1 MLMATVVT
9 VSVTRLQFNVY
20 SVRNLYT
27 GCVCWEVRGVRVC
40 VCYVCVWCGVS
51 VVSVRVCCVC
61 VSVCVVSIIV
71 KHPPLP
77 PCAIDGRS
85 RNPLYYYY
93 YYTTF
98 ENGEEKTREKKKRKN
113 ATRTEVLLLTSI
125 VPYR

>member
-1 MLMATVVT
+1 M
-9 VSVTRLQFNVY
+9 
-20 SVRNLYT
+20 
-27 GCVCWEVRGVRVC
+27 
-40 VCYVCVWCGVS
+40 CYVCVWCGVS
-51 VVSVRVCCVC
+51 VMSVRVCCVC

-113 ATRTEVLLLTSI
+113 AARTEVLLLTSI